1 MQLAMVCEN
10 GRKIT
15 CDIGSPVFEF
25 GWDKGPCL
33 FIMRKTQFRNII
45 FERFLHITIP
55 FRWPIF
61 FNLANFRDIESQ
73 E

>member
-25 GWDKGPCL
+25 TWDKGPCL
-33 FIMRKTQFRNII
+33 FIARKTQFRNII
-45 FERFLHITIP
+45 FERFLHIT
-55 FRWPIF
+55 FKWPIF